1 MKKDLISRIN
11 TANNLLMLK
20 CSLLALALLV
30 YGLLPAQQFGGHP
43 TRTQWKQINTD
54 TVRVIFPAGYQR
66 QAAEIAGIVHRLG
79 QQTTAT
85 LGKDFRKVSI
95 VLQPRTTISN
105 GYVGLGPWRSEFDLM
120 PPQNSFGLGSLSWH
134 RTLALHEY
142 RHVQQYN
149 NFRKGISKAFYYL
162 FGEQGLELVNSAAVP
177 NWFWEGDAVYQETS
191 LSEQG
196 RGRLPSFFNGYRS
209 LWSAQKHYSWMKLRN
224 GSLRDFVPDHYKL
237 GYMMV
242 AYGREK
248 YGADVWGK
256 ITDEAVRYKGLFYPF
271 QQAVKKYT
279 GRDYKTFRREALDYF
294 RASLAT
300 GAKDSTVDRW
310 AQQHRHF
317 VADEEF
323 PQWMDDQTLIFVSSS
338 YKKVP
343 AFYTRNVLG
352 GMDDKLRIKDISLD
366 NYFSYRNGRV
376 VYAAYE
382 PDIRWRWKDYSVI
395 KLLDVATAQQRTLT
409 HKSWYFSPDI
419 NEAGT
424 QIVAVQVIPGEQ
436 AALHILNS
444 TDGAVV
450 KKLPNPDQLLY
461 TYPKFYGDHQVVAAV
476 RNAKG
481 AMSLGI
487 INTADGSTE
496 YLLPFSMN
504 VIGFPTV
511 HKDTISF
518 SASYKGQDRLF
529 IFTNKKLFLFTPPA
543 ATAATGH
550 YQLQVAHG
558 RFAWT
563 GFTAVGDRL
572 EQGVLAASQ
581 LTPVT
586 ADDLA
591 ASPFIFRVQE
601 LAPGKSVL
609 QDALPSDTTLY
620 PVTTYHKA
628 FGLFNFHSWRP
639 IVEDPDYTFS
649 IIGENVLNTLQSE
662 LYFNYNR
669 DFEYKQFGGRFTYAA
684 LYPWIRLGS
693 VYTIDRAETRSNQ
706 RVFYNTWENSIG
718 LQVPLNLTSGRFNR
732 ALTIGSDLVH
742 NQRFYRG
749 SWKDSVDN
757 KAFNYVSSYISFS
770 NQLQQARQQ
779 IYPHLA
785 QTIYLNY
792 TRAVTKVEGDQF
804 VANANWYFPGFSR
817 DHNIIINTA
826 FHGRDTLY
834 NVSFSTAFPFA
845 RGYVGLNVHRM
856 FKLGANYHLA
866 LAYPDWGF
874 GNIVYFTR
882 IRSNLFYDFVRVQ
895 DYDYRRSPRPKV
907 EADFRS
913 YGTEIFFDTKWWN
926 QHNVTFGFRYSRLQD
941 LSQLNPSAN
950 VWEFIVPIN
959 LLGRN

>member
-1 MKKDLISRIN
+1 
-11 TANNLLMLK
+11 MLK
-20 CSLLALALLV
+20 CFLLAVALLV

-43 TRTQWKQINTD
+43 TRTLWKQINTD
-54 TVRVIFPAGYQR
+54 TVRIVFPAGYQR

-79 QQTTAT
+79 RQTTST
-85 LGKDFRKVSI
+85 LGHDFRKVSI
-95 VLQPRTTISN
+95 VLQPQTTISN
-105 GYVGLGPWRSEFDLM
+105 GYVGLGPWRSEFYLTT
-120 PPQNSFGLGSLSWH
+120 PQNSFDLGSLSWH

-149 NFRKGISKAFYYL
+149 NFRKGISKGFYYL

-209 LWSAQKHYSWMKLRN
+209 LWSAHKHYSWMKLRN

-271 QQAVKKYT
+271 QRAVKKYT
-279 GRDYKTFRREALDYF
+279 GKDYKTFRTEAFNYF
-294 RASLAT
+294 KSSLAT
-300 GAKDSTVDRW
+300 TAQDSTVDHW
-310 AQQHRHF
+310 AQQRRHF
-317 VADEEF
+317 VADEGF
-323 PQWMDDQTLIFVSSS
+323 PQWVDDQTLIFVSSS

-343 AFYTRNVLG
+343 AFYMRNVLLG
-352 GMDDKLRIKDISLD
+352 TDSKLRIKDISID
-366 NYFSYRNGRV
+366 NYFSYRNGQV

-382 PDIRWRWKDYSVI
+382 PDIRWRWKDYSVL
-395 KLLDVATAQQRTLT
+395 KCLDVTTNHQRTLT
-409 HKSWYFSPDI
+409 SKSHYFSPDI
-419 NEAGT
+419 SEDGK
-424 QIVAVQVIPGEQ
+424 QIVAVQVMPGAPSE
-436 AALHILNS
+436 LHILNS
-444 TDGAVV
+444 ADGALL
-450 KKLPNPDQLLY
+450 KKLPNPDKLFY
-461 TYPKFYGDHQVVAAV
+461 TFPKFYGAGQLIAAV
-476 RNAKG
+476 RDPKG
-481 AMSLGI
+481 AMSLGL
-487 INTADGSTE
+487 INTTTGNTA

-518 SASYKGQDRLF
+518 SAAYKGQDRLF
-529 IFTNKKLFLFTPPA
+529 ILVNKKLYLFTPPV

-563 GFTAVGDRL
+563 AFTAVGEHL

-581 LTPVT
+581 LTPVA
-586 ADDLA
+586 ADDFA
-591 ASPFIFRVQE
+591 AAPPNFRVQDLE
-601 LAPGKSVL
+601 PGKHVL
-609 QDALPSDTTLY
+609 QDAVPADTLF
-620 PVTTYHKA
+620 PVTTYPKA
-628 FGLFNFHSWRP
+628 YRLFNLHSWRP

-649 IIGENVLNTLQSE
+649 VIGENVLNTLQSE

-669 DFEYKQFGGRFTYAA
+669 DFEYKQFGGRFTYAG

-693 VYTIDRAETRSNQ
+693 VYTIDRTENRNQ
-706 RVFYNTWENSIG
+706 RQVFYNTWENSVG
-718 LQVPLNLTSGRFNR
+718 LQVPLNLTSGRYNR
-732 ALTIGSDLVH
+732 ALTIGSDVV
-742 NQRFYRG
+742 NIKRYYRG
-749 SWKDSVDN
+749 VYKDSVDN
-757 KAFNYVSSYISFS
+757 QAFNYLSSYISFS

-792 TRAVTKVEGDQF
+792 ARAITKVEGDQF

-834 NVSFSTAFPFA
+834 NVNFSTAFPFA

-856 FKLGANYHLA
+856 FKFGANYHLA

-874 GNIVYFTR
+874 GNIIYFTR
-882 IRSNLFYDFVRVQ
+882 IRTNLFYDFVRVQ
-895 DYDYRRSPRPKV
+895 DYDYRRSPRPKIEV
-907 EADFRS
+907 DFRS
-913 YGTEIFFDTKWWN
+913 YGTEVYFDTKWWN
-926 QHNVTFGFRYSRLQD
+926 QHNVTFGFRYSRLLD

-950 VWEFIVPIN
+950 RWEFIVPIN